1 VERRKASAP
10 CKARAASQDAA
21 DVDLRLSAFRFL
33 YFFLYVLLYFL
44 VLFLGFGETGVANKE
59 TEAPPLSFHVLPGLR
74 ASRGRVLQRSGEEAR
89 RENDACY
96 PVG

>member
-21 DVDLRLSAFRFL
+21 DVDQRLPAFRFL
-33 YFFLYVLLYFL
+33 YFFPG
-44 VLFLGFGETGVANKE
+44 LFLGFGETGVANKE

-74 ASRGRVLQRSGEEAR
+74 ASRGRVLQRSGEETR
-89 RENDACY
+89 RENDACC
-96 PVG
+96 PAR